1 MHDPNLVFSVK
12 LHKAPMR
19 HRKISATDGAFASG
33 QSKSLACSV
42 MDLMVE
48 FIRSHLMKRFP
59 QELYLHA
66 LYVIHRLLSYQ
77 KRSRVRVPYPWK
89 ELWTSLI
96 SLLKFLTS
104 NETALV
110 KKMDVFTVALQVT
123 VIFNLFIT
131 YGDTFLPSPSSY
143 DELYYELVRCHTTFD
158 ALSLFNGF
166 EIFNKWW

>member
-1 MHDPNLVFSVK
+1 MTYFS
-12 LHKAPMR
+12 
-19 HRKISATDGAFASG
+19 SF
-33 QSKSLACSV
+33 Q
-42 MDLMVE
+42 
-48 FIRSHLMKRFP
+48 FP

-89 ELWTSLI
+89 DLWTSLI

-110 KKMDVFTVALQVT
+110 KKMNVFAVALQVT

-158 ALSLFNGF
+158 SLYSMALRYSTSGGEHKVRILKVEKTKKYPLRRYILGVLTQQLGTDAG
-166 EIFNKWW
+166 EVMKH

>member
-1 MHDPNLVFSVK
+1 MKNVAVRKLLRNLSWHTIFFLSNHNVHYIQPFNIFF
-12 LHKAPMR
+12 R
-19 HRKISATDGAFASG
+19 F
-33 QSKSLACSV
+33 Q
-42 MDLMVE
+42 
-48 FIRSHLMKRFP
+48 FP

-158 ALSLFNGF
+158 ALYSMALRYSTSGG
-166 EIFNKWW
+166 EHKVRKLKAVD

>member
-1 MHDPNLVFSVK
+1 MSLFENFSCQIT
-12 LHKAPMR
+12 M
-19 HRKISATDGAFASG
+19 
-33 QSKSLACSV
+33 CSSRFSNFT
-42 MDLMVE
+42 
-48 FIRSHLMKRFP
+48 FIFVRFQFP

-158 ALSLFNGF
+158 ALYSMALRYSTSGG
-166 EIFNKWW
+166 EHKVRIPTKILIYYKQKELLIPSSMQEV

>member
-1 MHDPNLVFSVK
+1 MQLEIHPFNFFF
-12 LHKAPMR
+12 R
-19 HRKISATDGAFASG
+19 F
-33 QSKSLACSV
+33 Q
-42 MDLMVE
+42 
-48 FIRSHLMKRFP
+48 FP

-158 ALSLFNGF
+158 ALYSMALRYSTSGGEHKVRIPTKILIYYKQRTFDPKLDAGSL
-166 EIFNKWW
+166 E

>member
-1 MHDPNLVFSVK
+1 MFQHFSCQIT
-12 LHKAPMR
+12 MCR
-19 HRKISATDGAFASG
+19 SRF
-33 QSKSLACSV
+33 
-42 MDLMVE
+42 
-48 FIRSHLMKRFP
+48 SHLNFFFQFP

-158 ALSLFNGF
+158 ALYSMALRYSTSGGEHKVRKLKAVN
-166 EIFNKWW
+166 